1 MTNRATIELYS
12 DNIKEV
18 ADLLELTPEEL
29 CQLVLICRIK
39 RIDYLDHRTYEGNYR
54 IDLTKD
60 FSQKRETKK
69 VDPNQ
74 TMLDISETDFA

>member
-1 MTNRATIELYS
+1 MTDPIVIEVYD

-18 ADLLELTPEEL
+18 ADILKLTPEEL

-54 IDLTKD
+54 IDLSKG
-60 FSQKRETKK
+60 FPRKRETKK
-69 VDPNQ
+69 VNPNQ
-74 TMLDISETDFA
+74 TMLPITFTDFA